1 MTSNTHERHPS
12 GDSQQT
18 AYSPTHRDD
27 EGTSGP
33 SGGLHAAQP
42 IHQDRSVENIEMQSV
57 DSDDESDNTA
67 LRRQSSVNIL
77 PDDDRRELQR
87 IATAMSSRRRQSLAT
102 HPEAVE
108 PAAGDSD
115 PALDPSSKDFDL
127 GKWLQLRIQNM
138 EGAGKSLKRAGV
150 AYKDLSVSGTGAAMR
165 LQSTVGSFLMAPA
178 RLGEHISFGSK
189 KPKPILHRFDGL
201 MKSGELLIV
210 LGRPGSGCST
220 LLKTMTGELYG
231 LDMGKESTIHYNGIP
246 QKEMMKEFKGE
257 ATYNQEVSSPVPVL
271 DDGDILTVYY

>member
-1 MTSNTHERHPS
+1 MSSNTHARHPS
-12 GDSQQT
+12 GDSQRT
-18 AYSPTHRDD
+18 AYSSTHRGD
-27 EGTSGP
+27 EGNNG
-33 SGGLHAAQP
+33 QP
-42 IHQDRSVENIEMQSV
+42 AGFEPIRTNHRDSSVENIEMANI

-67 LRRQSSVNIL
+67 LRRQSSVNII

-87 IATAMSSRRRQSLAT
+87 IATAISSRRRQSLAT

-108 PAAGDSD
+108 SPAGDSD
-115 PALDPSSKDFDL
+115 PALDPSSKSFDL
-127 GKWLQLRIQNM
+127 SKWLQLRIQNM

-150 AYKDLSVSGTGAAMR
+150 AYKDLSVSGTGDSMR

-220 LLKTMTGELYG
+220 LLKTITGELYG
-231 LDMGKESTIHYNGIP
+231 LDVGKESTIHYNGIP

-257 ATYNQEVSSPVPVL
+257 ATYNQEVSFPTHHHRM
-271 DDGDILTVYY
+271 GTC

>member
-1 MTSNTHERHPS
+1 MSSNTHGRNPS

-18 AYSPTHRDD
+18 AYASTHRED
-27 EGTSGP
+27 EGNNHKQQP
-33 SGGLHAAQP
+33 SGSEPVQRTH
-42 IHQDRSVENIEMQSV
+42 HDDSVENIEMQSI

-77 PDDDRRELQR
+77 PEDDRRELQR

-102 HPEAVE
+102 HPEVVE
-108 PAAGDSD
+108 PPAGDSD
-115 PALDPSSKDFDL
+115 PKLDPSSKEFDL

-165 LQSTVGSFLMAPA
+165 LQQTVGSFLMAPA

-220 LLKTMTGELYG
+220 LLKTLTGELYG
-231 LDMGKESTIHYNGIP
+231 LDLGKESTIHYNGIP

-257 ATYNQEVSSPVPVL
+257 ATYNQEVSYPSHRH
-271 DDGDILTVYY
+271 GKKQQ